1 MASTEKLHPNPF
13 SNQQPQHQEPQ
24 RLSGIYEYHNAPEVL
39 PEHGLEYDDN
49 TYPVSDKY
57 PVTSMDDYPASF
69 NGQQYRSD
77 NKPPRIIFGMKV
89 RSFLLVALVFVLIVV
104 GAVVGG
110 TVGRNASHAANATAM
125 ANDQSSYV
133 YLCPITISAAHTSR
147 SSSSTTS
154 QSSAGV
160 RTIAASGPTTTSATS
175 ATTTIPSTTALSTP
189 TFTPLSACPSA
200 NNTLFISTISNTSS
214 LVSATNN
221 TTTTPI
227 DLTYTRYCDANTPAD
242 FKPLTSG
249 FVYTFDDC
257 IDLCA
262 AYNVYAG
269 DSSTSCN
276 VAAYDVKQARPVNC
290 VVGNTQHANAQS
302 VGINGG
308 LAVGLLTPST

>member
-24 RLSGIYEYHNAPEVL
+24 RLSGIYQYHNAPEVL

-69 NGQQYRSD
+69 NGQQYRSN

-125 ANDQSSYV
+125 ANDQSS
-133 YLCPITISAAHTSR
+133 
-147 SSSSTTS
+147 SSSTTS

-175 ATTTIPSTTALSTP
+175 ATATIPSTTALSTP

-200 NNTLFISTISNTSS
+200 NNTLFVSTISNTSS
-214 LVSATNN
+214 LVSPTTN
-221 TTTTPI
+221 TTTPI
-227 DLTYTRYCDANTPAD
+227 DLTYTRYCDANKPAD
-242 FKPLTSG
+242 FKALTSG

-269 DSSTSCN
+269 DSSTPCN
-276 VAAYDVKQARPVNC
+276 VAVYDVKQSRPVNC

-302 VGINGG
+302 VGIDGG